1 MSEDRALSLVKP
13 PTSAIA
19 GLEQLL
25 TRPLSESDLDRA
37 TAALAAPLDERS
49 RSRISL
55 LAMRA
60 GGEILAILA
69 SEAAKV
75 VPAGTIHRVPHRS
88 NEIFRGLANHD
99 GELLLCMSI
108 EAALGVPVPEKREH
122 SILVVAE
129 QGRERWAFEVD
140 SIVGVTDVDEGTLR
154 APPMTISSAKSGC
167 ARALA
172 RIDEGEAVVL
182 DIHSLFS
189 IFRGATS

>member
-1 MSEDRALSLVKP
+1 MSEDRTLPLIKP
-13 PTSAIA
+13 ANSAVA

-25 TRPLSESDLDRA
+25 TRPLTESDLDRA

-69 SEAAKV
+69 GEAAKV

-88 NEIFRGLANHD
+88 NQIFRGLSNHD

-108 EAALGVPVPEKREH
+108 EAALGIPAPAKRER

-140 SIVGVTDVDEGTLR
+140 SIVGVTDVDERSLR
-154 APPMTISSAKSGC
+154 APPMTISAAKTGC
-167 ARALA
+167 ARA
-172 RIDEGEAVVL
+172 RP
-182 DIHSLFS
+182 H
-189 IFRGATS
+189 RRR

>member
-1 MSEDRALSLVKP
+1 MSEDRTLSIVKP
-13 PTSAIA
+13 TSSAVA

-25 TRPLSESDLDRA
+25 TRPLTELDLDHA

-55 LAMRA
+55 LVMRA
-60 GGEILAILA
+60 GGEMLAILA
-69 SEAAKV
+69 GEAAKV
-75 VPAGTIHRVPHRS
+75 VVASTIHRVPHRS
-88 NEIFRGLANHD
+88 NKIFRGLSNHD

-108 EAALGVPVPEKREH
+108 EAALGVPAPAKRER

-140 SIVGVTDVDEGTLR
+140 AIVGVADVDEGSLR

-172 RIDEGEAVVL
+172 RIEEGEAVVL

>member
-1 MSEDRALSLVKP
+1 MSEDRTLSLVKP
-13 PTSAIA
+13 KSSAVA

-25 TRPLSESDLDRA
+25 TRPLTEVDLDRA

-55 LAMRA
+55 LVMRA
-60 GGEILAILA
+60 GGELLAILA

-75 VPAGTIHRVPHRS
+75 VVASTIHRVPHRS
-88 NEIFRGLANHD
+88 NSIFRGLSNHD

-108 EAALGVPVPEKREH
+108 EAALGIPAPTKRER

-129 QGRERWAFEVD
+129 QGRERWAIEVD
-140 SIVGVTDVDEGTLR
+140 SIVGVADVDEGSLR

-172 RIDEGEAVVL
+172 RIDESEAVVL

>member
-1 MSEDRALSLVKP
+1 MSEDRTLSIVKP
-13 PTSAIA
+13 TSSAVA

-25 TRPLSESDLDRA
+25 TRPLTELDLDRA

-55 LAMRA
+55 LVMRA
-60 GGEILAILA
+60 GGEMLAILA
-69 SEAAKV
+69 GEAAKV
-75 VPAGTIHRVPHRS
+75 VVASTIHRVPHRS
-88 NEIFRGLANHD
+88 NKIFRGLSNHD

-108 EAALGVPVPEKREH
+108 EAALGVPAPAKRER

-140 SIVGVTDVDEGTLR
+140 AIVGVADVDEGSLR

-172 RIDEGEAVVL
+172 RIEEGEAVVL